1 MSKRVS
7 TLLMALFAVTLFG
20 LAGCGGGGNAPNNKT
35 TAAVAGLAQN
45 VVAGSVVALDGSRS
59 TGADGNLITYK
70 WVMVAKPAGS
80 AAVIVNPADVN
91 PTFTADLPGQY
102 TLGLTVSD
110 AKSTSYSE
118 LTVTAAGPGVNAVPV
133 AQAGTAQSVKI
144 GTFVTLDGSASSDA
158 NGDLL
163 TYRWALTSVPTGS
176 GAVLSDATAALPSFI
191 ADISGMYV
199 VSLVI
204 SDGTSTSDTAV
215 VTVTAS
221 GENQNAKPTANA
233 GSAQS
238 VIRGA
243 LVALNG
249 SGSSDANGDPLKYS
263 WSFTSKPA
271 GSSAALSSA
280 AVVSPTF
287 RADVAGPYVLN
298 LVVNDGETNSTAAV
312 VTITASN
319 SNAAPVAY
327 AGFNRTVVTGT
338 QVMLDGSTSSDA
350 NNDKLTYNWAFSSKP
365 VGSTGNLTSTTG
377 ARPLFTADVSG
388 DYVVRLVVNDG
399 TVDSAAITVTITAS
413 PFDTTP
419 VANAGSAARSVTV
432 GKVVKLDGSNS
443 DDADGSL
450 LTYSWELT
458 THPPGSAAQ
467 LSSTTAPGPSFTADE
482 VGEYRVTL
490 TVSDLHNVR
499 SLPVTVVI
507 TAVAPYLELS
517 RVAYYG
523 DDILALPYSQSDVL
537 TPATTTLASFKL
549 AAFGADYTVSNI
561 AVNSASPVI
570 TASISGLSNGQTIT
584 AGDQVRFYLM
594 ASPVNGATAL
604 VDYSFTVTEAGAA
617 SGKTFVYHASLTG
630 PLVH

>member
-1 MSKRVS
+1 MSKRIF
-7 TLLMALFAVTLFG
+7 TLLMALFAVTLSG
-20 LAGCGGGGNAPNNKT
+20 LTGCGGGSSNAPNNKA

-45 VVAGSVVALDGSRS
+45 VVAGSVVALDGSQS
-59 TGADGNLITYK
+59 TGADGNLISYK
-70 WVMVAKPAGS
+70 WVMETKPAGS
-80 AAVIVNPADVN
+80 TAVIVNPADVN
-91 PTFTADLPGQY
+91 PTFTADVAGQY
-102 TLGLTVSD
+102 TLGLSVSD
-110 AKSTSYSE
+110 TKSTSYSE
-118 LTVTAAGPGVNAVPV
+118 LIVTATGPGANAVPV

-163 TYRWALTSVPTGS
+163 TYRWVLSSVPAGS

-191 ADISGMYV
+191 ADVSGVYV
-199 VSLVI
+199 VSLVVN
-204 SDGTSTSDTAV
+204 DGTSSSDTAV
-215 VTVTAS
+215 VTIAAS
-221 GENQNAKPTANA
+221 GENENAKPVANA
-233 GSAQS
+233 GDAQS

-280 AVVSPTF
+280 TVVSPTF
-287 RADVAGPYVLN
+287 RADVAGSYVLN
-298 LVVNDGETNSTAAV
+298 LVVNDGETNSAAAV
-312 VTITASN
+312 VTITASD

-350 NNDKLTYNWAFSSKP
+350 NSDKLTYNWAFSSKP
-365 VGSTGNLTSTTG
+365 EGSASNLTSTTD
-377 ARPLFTADVSG
+377 AKPLFTADVSG
-388 DYVVRLVVNDG
+388 DYVVRLVVYDG
-399 TVDSAAITVTITAS
+399 KVYSAAITVTLTAS

-432 GKVVKLDGSNS
+432 GTVVKLDGSNS

-458 THPPGSAAQ
+458 THPAGSAAQ
-467 LSSTTAPGPSFTADE
+467 LSSTTAPGPSFTADK

-490 TVSDLHNVR
+490 TVSDVHQVR

-507 TAVAPYLELS
+507 TAVDPYLELS
-517 RVAYYG
+517 RVGYNG

-549 AAFGADYTVSNI
+549 AAFGANYTVSNI
-561 AVNSASPVI
+561 VVDSGSPLI
-570 TASISGLSNGQTIT
+570 TASISGLSNGQAIT
-584 AGDQVRFYLM
+584 AGNQARFYLL
-594 ASPVNGATAL
+594 ASPVNGPTAI

-617 SGKTFVYHASLTG
+617 SGKTFAYHASLTAR
-630 PLVH
+630 